1 MDPAPSA
8 PSTKTSQA
16 LVPIPRYS
24 YYALGVLTLVNF
36 LNYIDR
42 QILPSVAPLM
52 AVDLHLSD
60 TEIGAMEAALLL
72 SFTVLAPLFGRLG
85 DRYSR
90 TKLMAGA
97 AVVWSVATGLTALT
111 DHSPWLPSSLKF
123 VLPISHFGVELSGV
137 AIALCLVRAL
147 VGVGESSY
155 STITPTLIAD
165 YFPPQRRATALGIF
179 QAAIPMGF
187 ALGYV
192 LGGVLAHFFGWRIAF
207 MVVGLPGMIVA
218 FFVWRL
224 REPRRGAHDPVVEE
238 VRSDEHA
245 GRHREQSAGQSWWS
259 TTRQIFM
266 TRDWLLSTA
275 GYTALTFVL
284 GAFATWATLMLAR
297 DKHMSETGAAVVL
310 GVVSLVAGAAGTF
323 GGGWIADRVVAKRRN
338 GYFLVCAVSSLLAV
352 IPAVIALVTHQAMF
366 FLPAIF
372 FAVVLLFVNNAPFHA
387 ILVNSVPP
395 AIRASAMALNIV
407 VIHSCGDLISR
418 FGVGKLSDSLAE
430 GNASFI
436 GAFARLLGID
446 PAREHLT
453 AALLVVP
460 AGLLISALFFLW
472 GARKHS
478 NHSSFTRPQPS

>member
-1 MDPAPSA
+1 MPTESESKPSGHSS
-8 PSTKTSQA
+8 PSTPAIEAVS
-16 LVPIPRYS
+16 RYS
-24 YYALGVLTLVNF
+24 YYGLSVLTFVNF

-42 QILPSVAPLM
+42 QALPAVAPAMQRELG
-52 AVDLHLSD
+52 LTD
-60 TEIGAMEAALLL
+60 TELGAMEAALLL
-72 SFTVLAPLFGRLG
+72 SFTVLAPMFGRLG

-90 TKLMAGA
+90 TKLMAAA
-97 AVVWSVATGLTALT
+97 AVVWSIATGLTALV
-111 DHSPWLPSSLKF
+111 DRSPFLPASLHLN
-123 VLPISHFGVELSGV
+123 LPLFGVVALSSV
-137 AIALCLVRAL
+137 ALGLCAVRAL

-165 YFPPQRRATALGIF
+165 YFPLQRRATALGVF

-192 LGGVLAHFFGWRIAF
+192 LGALLAHYFGWRLAF
-207 MVVGLPGMIVA
+207 MIVGLPGVIISV
-218 FFVWRL
+218 FVWKL
-224 REPRRGAHDPVVEE
+224 REPIRGAHDPAPAVDNSP
-238 VRSDEHA
+238 R
-245 GRHREQSAGQSWWS
+245 QSWWE
-259 TTRQIFM
+259 TTKQIFM

-310 GVVSLVAGAAGTF
+310 GSVTLLAGATGTF

-338 GYFLVCAVSSLLAV
+338 GYFLVCAASSLLAV
-352 IPAVIALVTHQAMF
+352 VPAVIALVAHRPLF

-407 VIHSCGDLISR
+407 VIHACGDVISR
-418 FGVGKLSDSLAE
+418 FGVGKLSDSLAG
-430 GNASFI
+430 GNASLI
-436 GAFARLLGID
+436 AGLARMLGIE
-446 PAREHLT
+446 PTHEHLT

-460 AGLLISALFFLW
+460 AGLLISAVFYLW
-472 GARKHS
+472 GARKTS
-478 NHSSFTRPQPS
+478 V

>member
-1 MDPAPSA
+1 MD
-8 PSTKTSQA
+8 SQA
-16 LVPIPRYS
+16 RPTLPGRPVEPASITVPRYS
-24 YYALGVLTLVNF
+24 YYALSVLTFVNF

-42 QILPSVAPLM
+42 QALPAVAPAM
-52 AVDLHLSD
+52 QRDLGLTD

-72 SFTVLAPLFGRLG
+72 SFTVLAPVFGRLG

-90 TKLMAGA
+90 TRLMAA
-97 AVVWSVATGLTALT
+97 AAIIWSLATGLTAWV
-111 DHSPWLPSSLKF
+111 DRWPMLPTSLQLK
-123 VLPISHFGVELSGV
+123 LPFFGVVALSSV
-137 AIALCLVRAL
+137 ALGLCGVRAM

-155 STITPTLIAD
+155 STITPTLVAD
-165 YFPPQRRATALGIF
+165 YFPLQRRATALGVF

-192 LGGVLAHFFGWRIAF
+192 LGAVLAHFFGWRVAF
-207 MVVGLPGMIVA
+207 MIVGLPGVIVA
-218 FFVWRL
+218 LFVWRL
-224 REPRRGAHDPVVEE
+224 NEPKRGARDVAQPVEGAPDHEIAGEKDPI
-238 VRSDEHA
+238 
-245 GRHREQSAGQSWWS
+245 QSWWS
-259 TTRQIFM
+259 TTRQIFG

-297 DKHMSETGAAVVL
+297 DKQMSDTAAAVVL
-310 GVVSLVAGAAGTF
+310 GVVTLVAGAAGTF

-338 GYFLVCAVSSLLAV
+338 GYFLVCAVSSLLGV
-352 IPAVIALVTHQAMF
+352 VPAVIALITHRPLF
-366 FLPAIF
+366 FLPAMF
-372 FAVVLLFVNNAPFHA
+372 FSVVLLFINNAPFHA

-407 VIHSCGDLISR
+407 VIHACGDLISR

-430 GNASFI
+430 GKASTI

-460 AGLLISALFFLW
+460 LGLLISSLLFFW
-472 GARKHS
+472 GARKHT
-478 NHSSFTRPQPS
+478 NNMALPPHQPS

>member
-1 MDPAPSA
+1 MDTESQSQTSEHSATPAPAETVS
-8 PSTKTSQA
+8 
-16 LVPIPRYS
+16 RYS
-24 YYALGVLTLVNF
+24 YYALSVLTFVNF

-42 QILPSVAPLM
+42 QALPAVAPAMQRELG
-52 AVDLHLSD
+52 LTD
-60 TEIGAMEAALLL
+60 TELGAMEAALLL
-72 SFTVLAPLFGRLG
+72 SFTVLAPMFGRLG

-90 TKLMAGA
+90 TKLMAAA
-97 AVVWSVATGLTALT
+97 AVVWSIATGLTALV
-111 DHSPWLPSSLKF
+111 DRSPFLPPSLHLNVPLFGILALSS
-123 VLPISHFGVELSGV
+123 V
-137 AIALCLVRAL
+137 ALGLCAVRAL
-147 VGVGESSY
+147 VGIGESSY

-165 YFPPQRRATALGIF
+165 YFPLQRRATALGVF

-192 LGGVLAHFFGWRIAF
+192 LGAVLAHYFGWRLAF
-207 MVVGLPGMIVA
+207 MIVGLPGVIVSI
-218 FFVWRL
+218 FVWKL
-224 REPRRGAHDPVVEE
+224 REPKRGEHDPVPARSEAVEGE
-238 VRSDEHA
+238 PR
-245 GRHREQSAGQSWWS
+245 QSWWQ
-259 TTRQIFM
+259 TTKQIFM

-310 GVVSLVAGAAGTF
+310 GSVTLLAGAAGTF

-338 GYFLVCAVSSLLAV
+338 GYFLVCAFSSLLAV
-352 IPAVIALVTHQAMF
+352 VPAVIALVTHRPLF

-407 VIHSCGDLISR
+407 VIHACGDVISR
-418 FGVGKLSDSLAE
+418 FGVGKLSDSLAS
-430 GNASFI
+430 GNASLI
-436 GAFARLLGID
+436 AGLARMLGID
-446 PAREHLT
+446 PTQEHLT

-460 AGLLISALFFLW
+460 AGLLVSAAFFLW
-472 GARKHS
+472 GARKTS
-478 NHSSFTRPQPS
+478 A